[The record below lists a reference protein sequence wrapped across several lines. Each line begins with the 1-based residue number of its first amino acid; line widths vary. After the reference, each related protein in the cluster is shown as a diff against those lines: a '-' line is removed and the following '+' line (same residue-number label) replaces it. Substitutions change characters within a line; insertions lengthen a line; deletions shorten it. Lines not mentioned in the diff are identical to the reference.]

1 MSVKDKYFAKGLS
14 VIRVFLDEVT
24 KEKGSGINSLDD
36 FEQAL
41 KGFSDGVHFGLKVS
55 SICTKGAQ
63 DLLSNMDKD
72 LLSDMRS

>member
-14 VIRVFLDEVT
+14 VIQAFLDEVT
-24 KEKGSGINSLDD
+24 KEKESVINNLDD

-55 SICTKGAQ
+55 SIATKSAQ
-63 DLLSNMDKD
+63 ELLPELDKD